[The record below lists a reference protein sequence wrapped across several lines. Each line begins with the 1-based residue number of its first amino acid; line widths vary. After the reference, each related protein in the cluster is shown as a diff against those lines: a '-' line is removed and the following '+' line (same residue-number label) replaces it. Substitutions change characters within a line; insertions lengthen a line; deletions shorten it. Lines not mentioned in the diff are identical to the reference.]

1 MIKGMLRVGI
11 NGYGTIGR
19 RVAHAVSLQ
28 DDMTVSGIVKTKPD
42 YIAKLASKYYN
53 IYVPKESDMKLFE
66 DAGIKVKG
74 DISKLI
80 DDSELIVDSTPE
92 GMGEKNIEM
101 YKERKIP
108 AIFQGGEEHEIVEA
122 SFNSYS
128 NFDQSIG
135 KKYVRVVSCNT
146 TALARTITPIH
157 EILGVRRV
165 NATLIRRATDQNDS
179 TKGPIN
185 AVEPSLKF
193 PSHHAPDLKT
203 VLPIRDVETVAV
215 KVPTTL
221 MHVHVIELITDKD
234 AKPNQ
239 IIDAWKSR
247 RRITLISGKD
257 GRSSTAQIMDMAREV
272 DRDRSD
278 LYEIPIW
285 RESVYVSGSTIRYIQ
300 AVHQESDVVPENID
314 AIRSMMEILPK
325 EESIEKTDRS
335 MEINGSAF

>member
-1 MIKGMLRVGI
+1 
-11 NGYGTIGR
+11 
-19 RVAHAVSLQ
+19 
-28 DDMTVSGIVKTKPD
+28 MTVSGIVKTKPD
-42 YIAKLASKYYN
+42 YVARLASKYYN
-53 IYVPKESDMKLFE
+53 IYVPKESDVKAFE

-74 DISKLI
+74 DLSKLI
-80 DDSELIVDSTPE
+80 EDSELIVDSTPE
-92 GMGEKNIEM
+92 GMGEKNIVT

-108 AIFQGGEEHEIVEA
+108 AVFQGGEEHKIVEA

-128 NFDQSIG
+128 NFDQAIG

-157 EILGVRRV
+157 EMVGVRRV

-179 TKGPIN
+179 SKGPIN

-203 VLPIRDVETVAV
+203 VLPIKEVETVAI

-221 MHVHVIELITDKD
+221 MHVHVIELNLEKE
-234 AKPNQ
+234 AKANQ
-239 IIDAWKSR
+239 IIDAWKSK
-247 RRITLISGKD
+247 RRIAVISGKD
-257 GRSSTAQIMDMAREV
+257 GRSSTAQVMDMAREV

-285 RESVYVSGSTIRYIQ
+285 KESVFVSGNTLRYIQ

-314 AIRSMMEILPK
+314 AIRSMMQILPK
-325 EESIEKTDRS
+325 EESIEKTDRY